1 MTRQW
6 IIENIDEGTAKAKF
20 HNGYVE
26 ILLCGAEFGL
36 YEMVVSTDDFK
47 DMDMEI
53 DFDVFEHVFSTV
65 FDDLDSACF
74 PDDEE
79 TAVYWLNK
87 WKAFESDIEFNT
99 WNMNSNEQLRELFEK
114 NFK

>member
-6 IIENIDEGTAKAKF
+6 IVENIDEGTAKAKF
-20 HNGYVE
+20 HNGYIE
-26 ILLCGAEFGL
+26 ILLCGGEFGL
-36 YEMVVSTDDFK
+36 YEMVIVTGDFEDLGK
-47 DMDMEI
+47 EI
-53 DFDVFEHVFSTV
+53 SFENFDEV
-65 FDDLDSACF
+65 FDAVFNDIEWACF

-79 TAVYWLNK
+79 TAVYWLDK
-87 WKAFESDIEFNT
+87 WKAFKSDIVFNT

>member
-6 IIENIDEGTAKAKF
+6 IVENIDEGTAKAKF

-36 YEMVVSTDDFK
+36 YEMVMTTDDFEDLGK
-47 DMDMEI
+47 EI
-53 DFDVFEHVFSTV
+53 SFENFDEV
-65 FDDLDSACF
+65 FDAVFNDIDWACF

-79 TAVYWLNK
+79 TAKYWLDK
-87 WKAFESDIEFNT
+87 WNSFDSDIEFDCSET
-99 WNMNSNEQLRELFEK
+99 IFNEQLRELFT
-114 NFK
+114 NNIN

>member
-1 MTRQW
+1 MYIDE

-20 HNGYVE
+20 YPTYIK

-36 YEMVVSTDDFK
+36 YEMIIADDFENMGK
-47 DMDMEI
+47 EI
-53 DFDVFEHVFSTV
+53 SFGNFKEVFDVV
-65 FDDLDSACF
+65 FDDLEWACF

-79 TAVYWLNK
+79 TAKYWLDK
-87 WKAFESDIEFNT
+87 WNAFDADIEFNT
-99 WNMNSNEQLRELFEK
+99 WNMDTNEQLRELFNK